1 MNTPFNRAYRVDV
14 LSLGDN
20 VGLFSGDVPP
30 STMDTSTFPVGSV
43 YFQTDGP
50 VWKRMSMDADGWA
63 AMSVSVK
70 SEGALQTPSL
80 TSLNFTGGGVS
91 VAHADGEVSVNIPGS
106 GMPFFLFVLADATVV
121 FIPWVAPGTIPLI
134 LSDGSIGTLTVENW
148 Q

>member
-20 VGLFSGDVPP
+20 VGLFSGANSPA
-30 STMDTSTFPVGSV
+30 TIDTSTFPIGSV
-43 YFQTDGP
+43 YYQTDGT

-63 AMSVSVK
+63 AMLVAVK
-70 SEGALQTPSL
+70 SDGEMQTPSL

-91 VAHADGEVSVNIPGS
+91 VAHADGEVSVNIPGG

-121 FIPWVAPGTIPLI
+121 FIPWVAPGKIPLT
-134 LSDGSIGTLTVENW
+134 LSDGSMGTLKVEDW